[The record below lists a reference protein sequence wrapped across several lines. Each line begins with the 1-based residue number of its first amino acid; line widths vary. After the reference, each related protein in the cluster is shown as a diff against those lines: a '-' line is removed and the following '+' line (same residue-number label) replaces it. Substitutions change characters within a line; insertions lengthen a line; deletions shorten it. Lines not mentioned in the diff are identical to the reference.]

1 MTNMRYAL
9 LQPLLGLQRKTSLF
23 NATVLLIT
31 QFPAEN
37 FVKTTSPHNKA
48 FCVSVRLWIFVWMA
62 HCGTEPD
69 SSFFITMRCLMRRH
83 HLIHTL
89 LLSTAPYTGL
99 RKTSGTSKDNKPR
112 FQIHDDHPFLI
123 LLGMSKRLHYYGG
136 ATAMICKR
144 KREMFTKRW
153 QSH

>member
-1 MTNMRYAL
+1 
-9 LQPLLGLQRKTSLF
+9 
-23 NATVLLIT
+23 
-31 QFPAEN
+31 
-37 FVKTTSPHNKA
+37 
-48 FCVSVRLWIFVWMA
+48 MA

-153 QSH
+153 QSHYRCAPASKTRLWHQFPSALTASASCGTSFGLLWQPQNGGWQSRQLTELMKGVRIRE